1 MNDDFIALLHK
12 QLAGE
17 ITPSELGQLKAWR
30 RQSPTN
36 EQAAQAY
43 EAVWEQAGHYGL
55 PTFLE
60 STIDLDADF
69 AALQGRLGTETP
81 QPMAAAPTLTVRRF
95 RPALQAAAAVALL
108 VSAYWGWRQWVSP
121 QATAPAFVERH
132 NASTPKQLLVLADG
146 SRVWL
151 REGAHLRYAPD
162 FGRNQTRTVS
172 LQGEAYFE
180 VAHDPA
186 RPFRVA
192 LATDRYVEVLGTE
205 FGISATAPDAPTT
218 VLVRS
223 GKVRFV
229 PNAVSE
235 AAVLTAGKKAV
246 LLPNEQI
253 LRISEPSNLNELA
266 WQSGRLEFFKTPLTQ
281 ALADIERHYGVQIA
295 LHNPALRDCPY
306 TAAFNP
312 STVDATLETL
322 AGVFHCTLEKTGPT
336 QFRLTGGQCERKRD

>member
-17 ITPSELGQLKAWR
+17 ITPDELDQLKAWR
-30 RQSPTN
+30 RQSPKN
-36 EQAAQAY
+36 EQTAQAY

-55 PTFLE
+55 PTSLE
-60 STIDLDADF
+60 STLDLDADF
-69 AALQGRLGTETP
+69 AALKGRIGAEMP
-81 QPMAAAPTLTVRRF
+81 QSTTAPAMTASRF
-95 RPALQAAAAVALL
+95 RPALQAAATLALL
-108 VSAYWGWRQWVSP
+108 VSAYWGWRQWTAP
-121 QATAPAFVERH
+121 QTTVPAFVERH

-151 REGAHLRYAPD
+151 REGAHLRHAPD
-162 FGRNQTRTVS
+162 FGRDKTRTVS

-186 RPFRVA
+186 RPFRVE
-192 LATDRYVEVLGTE
+192 LAADRYVEVLGTE
-205 FGISATAPDAPTT
+205 FGVSATAPETPTT

-235 AAVLTAGKKAV
+235 GTVLTAGQKAV
-246 LLPNEQI
+246 LSPDAQTLNV
-253 LRISEPSNLNELA
+253 SKPSNLNELA
-266 WQSGRLEFFKTPLTQ
+266 WQSGRLEFFRTPLAQ
-281 ALADIERHYGVQIA
+281 ALADIERHYGVQIT
-295 LHNPALRDCPY
+295 LRNPAIRDCPY

-312 STVDATLETL
+312 STVEATLETL
-322 AGVFHCTLEKTGPT
+322 AGVFHCTLDKTGPT
-336 QFRLTGGQCERKRD
+336 QFSLTGGQCERKRN